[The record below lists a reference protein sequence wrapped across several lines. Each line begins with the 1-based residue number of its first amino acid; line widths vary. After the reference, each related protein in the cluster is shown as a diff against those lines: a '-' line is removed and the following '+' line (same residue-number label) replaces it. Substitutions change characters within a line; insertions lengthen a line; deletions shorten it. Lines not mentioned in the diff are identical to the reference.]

1 MKKLIYFI
9 PFFLGCINPELVSY
23 QCDELYPGFNCD
35 IPNKYS
41 FLDNSGNNISPYYW
55 GYQRNYPYYS
65 NQYNYYYINPD
76 SGSQN
81 NSNIVVSKRPSIWS
95 GQSIENSRNKD
106 QYGNTLGPNE
116 YKTRD
121 VNGQRGVGSTVRPN
135 SPSVEKK
142 PKNSSNSR
150 NN

>member
-1 MKKLIYFI
+1 MKKLFYLLPLLI
-9 PFFLGCINPELVSY
+9 GCINPELMTY
-23 QCDELYPGFNCD
+23 QCDELYSDFNCD
-35 IPNKYS
+35 IPNNYT
-41 FLDNSGNNISPYYW
+41 FFDNSGNNVSPYYW
-55 GYQRNYPYYS
+55 GYQRFNPYYG
-65 NQYNYYYINPD
+65 NQYNYYYINPETKP
-76 SGSQN
+76 QN
-81 NSNIVVSKRPSIWS
+81 VTISKRPSIWS

-121 VNGQRGVGSTVRPN
+121 INGQRGVGSTTRPN

-142 PKNSSNSR
+142 PRNSSNSR